1 MKVLIVGY
9 GWVGNI
15 FADTCI
21 HAGWQVH
28 ATTTSVAK
36 IVAMRQKG
44 IHPYLIDFNDEQ
56 EHNPPLPSFFDL
68 ILISVSATK
77 KEELTTCL
85 QKFQQ
90 LATFLSKTN
99 YSCAVYLSSTG
110 IYPAVHF
117 LIDETNIL
125 LEQLDNKLFQVEQ
138 LLLAKLKH
146 LNILRLGG
154 IFGYDR
160 IPGKHFSNK
169 ICPVANQPA
178 NYIHVD
184 DICSI
189 IWQLYQQGITGQLF
203 NAVSPVHPL
212 KKILILEMAKKYNYT
227 PPLDFQDAAQAEKI
241 VSSQKLISQLGY
253 TFHYPD
259 PLDY

>member
-21 HAGWQVH
+21 RAGCQVH

-36 IVAMRQKG
+36 ITVMQQKG
-44 IHPYLIDFNDEQ
+44 IVPYVINFIDEQ
-56 EHNPPLPSFFDL
+56 SNNALPTFFDF

-77 KEELTTCL
+77 KEELATCL
-85 QKFQQ
+85 QKFQH
-90 LATFLSKTN
+90 LTTFLSKIN
-99 YSCAVYLSSTG
+99 HSCAVYLSSTG
-110 IYPAVHF
+110 IYPAAHF
-117 LIDETNIL
+117 PINETNIP

-138 LLLAKLKH
+138 LLLAKLKQ

-169 ICPVANQPA
+169 VCPVANQPA

-184 DICSI
+184 DICTI
-189 IWQLYQQGITGQLF
+189 IWRLYHQGITGQLF
-203 NAVSPVHPL
+203 NAVSPAHPL
-212 KKILILEMAKKYNYT
+212 KKVLILKMAKKYHYA
-227 PPLDFQDAAQAEKI
+227 PPSDFQHTAQAEKI
-241 VSSQKLISQLGY
+241 VSPQKLITQLNY